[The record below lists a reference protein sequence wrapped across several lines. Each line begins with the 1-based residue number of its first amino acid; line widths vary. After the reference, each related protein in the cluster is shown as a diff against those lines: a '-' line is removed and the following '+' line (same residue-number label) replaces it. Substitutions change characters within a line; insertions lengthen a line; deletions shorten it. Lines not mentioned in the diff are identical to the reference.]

1 MSFKFYVEA
10 VHKSGETMKFTYRRV
25 FHYEEDMH
33 EEMNKVWQH
42 IYQGLSRPG
51 GFVILGQNRIL
62 KLDDFS
68 CFSVNQHKKV
78 LDE

>member
-33 EEMNKVWQH
+33 EEMAQTIRH
-42 IYQGLSRPG
+42 IINNMSRPG
-51 GFVILGQNRIL
+51 GYVILGENRVL

-68 CFSVNQHKKV
+68 SFSVNQHKKAF
-78 LDE
+78 DE